1 MVEELDG
8 EHQAGHRPE
17 TKISMMLMIWEKHEP
32 AVDPSRGVLALA
44 PPLALLQ
51 LPLPHQ
57 LALSAD
63 QPGGLVQREEDVVAG
78 VRVRQ
83 EGGEVEML
91 AEHFEHEGNGVGEEV
106 GEGEGELDGEI
117 LATDRQE
124 RVLRVAARTNQRIV
138 GISFQNYLL
147 AVSIQLN
154 SFAGVRSSNSFKMNW
169 KRQVYGTKLRRSG
182 GDLKHNCA

>member
-8 EHQAGHRPE
+8 EYQAGYRPE

-32 AVDPSRGVLALA
+32 AVDPSGGVLALA

-91 AEHFEHEGNGVGEEV
+91 AEHLEHEGNGVGEEV

-124 RVLRVAARTNQRIV
+124 GILRVAARTNQKIV
-138 GISFQNYLL
+138 GYLISKLNLL

-182 GDLKHNCA
+182 GDL

>member
-8 EHQAGHRPE
+8 EHQAGYRPE
-17 TKISMMLMIWEKHEP
+17 TKMSMMMLMIWEKHEP
-32 AVDPSRGVLALA
+32 AVDPSGGVLALA

-83 EGGEVEML
+83 EGGEVELL

-124 RVLRVAARTNQRIV
+124 GVLRVAARMNQRIV
-138 GISFQNYLL
+138 GNLISKLPASCVNPVELICRRAELKLFQDELE
-147 AVSIQLN
+147 AP
-154 SFAGVRSSNSFKMNW
+154 GVRYEAQKVRW
-169 KRQVYGTKLRRSG
+169 
-182 GDLKHNCA
+182 